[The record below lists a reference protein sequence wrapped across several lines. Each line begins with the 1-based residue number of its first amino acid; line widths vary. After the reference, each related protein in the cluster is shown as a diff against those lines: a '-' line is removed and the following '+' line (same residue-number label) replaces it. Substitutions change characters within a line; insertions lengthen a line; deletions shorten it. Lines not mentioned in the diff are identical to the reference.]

1 MSKPIASASFRLDNY
16 RIVRSEVNLKFSE
29 ADLQLVKP
37 EHLSIELGAEGSK
50 HLPDKQLLI
59 LRMNCGVS
67 SEQKE
72 VDIQVDVI
80 AHFKYEQPKEQ
91 EELCTYITQ
100 NAPAII
106 FPYVRAYISTL
117 TGLSGIPPI
126 ILPTLNLVDFGKEL
140 RRALKTN

>member
-1 MSKPIASASFRLDNY
+1 
-16 RIVRSEVNLKFSE
+16 
-29 ADLQLVKP
+29 
-37 EHLSIELGAEGSK
+37 
-50 HLPDKQLLI
+50 
-59 LRMNCGVS
+59 MNCGVS

>member
-1 MSKPIASASFRLDNY
+1 
-16 RIVRSEVNLKFSE
+16 
-29 ADLQLVKP
+29 
-37 EHLSIELGAEGSK
+37 
-50 HLPDKQLLI
+50 
-59 LRMNCGVS
+59 MNCGVS

-100 NAPAII
+100 NAPPII

-126 ILPTLNLVDFGKEL
+126 ILPTLNLVDFGEEL

>member
-16 RIVRSEVNLKFSE
+16 RIVRSEVSLKFSE

-37 EHLSIELGAEGSK
+37 ELLSIELGAEGSK

-72 VDIQVDVI
+72 VDIQVDII

-117 TGLSGIPPI
+117 TGLS
-126 ILPTLNLVDFGKEL
+126 
-140 RRALKTN
+140 